1 MVSKRF
7 LRESRELI
15 ERGDGRYKF
24 LQHRD
29 ERCLSALVA
38 AGRGVVAVR
47 GVPSADKAAY
57 LDALGEINDHYF
69 EARAFERDVR
79 GKFYRYDEEAE
90 RRFRSAVAERLSRSV
105 EQLRRLLSAHD
116 ALLESAD
123 RVGVTSASGDGAA
136 KTVDRDGSEA
146 SGRTVSRKRGTTLA
160 RQTNRAVR
168 GGWYP
173 VVEAYDHALDPGER
187 IAEGKRRRRQ
197 RLYGQQSVPGVVQLL
212 DTPLFERVAGDDLA
226 RLRELDRFA
235 PADAHKIAHRL
246 RDRHRWLLAE

>member
-38 AGRGVVAVR
+38 AGRGVVAVQ
-47 GVPSADKAAY
+47 GIPSADKAAY
-57 LDALGEINDHYF
+57 LDVLGKINYQYF
-69 EARAFERDVR
+69 EARGFERNVS

-90 RRFRSAVAERLSRSV
+90 RRFRSAITEKLSSPV
-105 EQLRRLLSAHD
+105 EQLHRLLSAHD

-123 RVGVTSASGDGAA
+123 DVDVASASGDGAA
-136 KTVDRDGSEA
+136 KTMNRDGPKA
-146 SGRTVSRKRGTTLA
+146 SGQTVSRKRETTVA

-168 GGWYP
+168 GGWYL
-173 VVEAYDHALDPGER
+173 VVELYNHSLDSGER
-187 IAEGKRRRRQ
+187 IAEGKRWRRQ
-197 RLYGQQSVPGVVQLL
+197 RLYGQQRIPGVEQLL
-212 DTPLFERVAGDDLA
+212 DTPLFEQVTSDDLA

-235 PADAHKIAHRL
+235 PADAHKIGTG
-246 RDRHRWLLAE
+246 